1 MPLMLLSLVL
11 LAVTGLVL
19 WLVKPHRS
27 PLFGWL
33 AAIPPLLVTIWLITQ
48 LPAVGAGTYLF
59 ESYPWAPQVGL
70 ELSFRL
76 DGLALFFGLIVAGIG
91 SGVALYT
98 AYYFEGDERQGF
110 FYLLLFAFMAS
121 MLGLVWADD
130 MLALFVFWE
139 GTSITS
145 YVLIAFK
152 YYDKGAKEGG
162 RRAFIVTGLGG
173 LAMLAGIVL
182 LGWDM
187 GTYSISELVAMP
199 GLTQSPV
206 FPAALAL
213 ILMGAFTKSAQF
225 PFHFWLPGAMAAPT
239 PASAYLHSATMVKA
253 GVYLL
258 ARLHPGMSES
268 PLWFWSLFICGGITM
283 VLGAVSA
290 IRYYDM
296 KALLAN
302 ATLSQL
308 GILVMLLAFN
318 TEAAYVAVV
327 VGTLAHALYKG
338 PLFLVAGIVDHATG
352 TRDLRRLAGLLRAM
366 PLVGITALL
375 AGLSMAGIP
384 PTFGF
389 VAKEYLL
396 ETYYHFF
403 EHDSALIGGI
413 ALAAAL
419 VTGAFFVAYSFT
431 LLWEAFLRREST
443 SKTAAQVHHAP
454 AFGFV
459 LPPLALTLIGTAI
472 PFAFPLVDKTLFVPT
487 AASIAGAPLDFYVKL
502 WHGITPVFLMSMGA
516 IVTGTLLFL
525 VRGQLRA
532 MLRRTP
538 RWLNGVYLF
547 NKVNDGVYGLANW
560 VTRNVQGGTMS
571 TQASIIFLAAFTVV
585 AYSTWLGVQGASFGV
600 NWAAAPLLPEAIT
613 AVLAVVAAFTTL
625 RARTRLGAI
634 ISLGVVGVTVTLLF
648 IFYSAP
654 DLALTQLLIE
664 VLSLVLLVLV
674 FFRVKPD
681 LLPPM
686 PRLRNMRTIL
696 ISMAMGFVGFALVV
710 LSDAV
715 QVDKTISDYFLY
727 YGVPEGHGA
736 NIVNVILVDFRGY
749 DTLGEI
755 TVLGIA
761 AVGGFALL
769 RAPRVRALRA
779 RLAARRGNP
788 VAGQIQGE

>member
-1 MPLMLLSLVL
+1 MPVMLLSLIL
-11 LAVTGLVL
+11 LAVTGVVL

-187 GTYSISELVAMP
+187 GTYSISQLVAMP

-213 ILMGAFTKSAQF
+213 ILLGAFTKSAQF

-396 ETYYHFF
+396 ETYYDFF

-516 IVTGTLLFL
+516 IATGTLLFL

-696 ISMAMGFVGFALVV
+696 ISMAMGFVGFILVV

>member
-1 MPLMLLSLVL
+1 
-11 LAVTGLVL
+11 
-19 WLVKPHRS
+19 
-27 PLFGWL
+27 
-33 AAIPPLLVTIWLITQ
+33 
-48 LPAVGAGTYLF
+48 
-59 ESYPWAPQVGL
+59 
-70 ELSFRL
+70 
-76 DGLALFFGLIVAGIG
+76 
-91 SGVALYT
+91 
-98 AYYFEGDERQGF
+98 
-110 FYLLLFAFMAS
+110 
-121 MLGLVWADD
+121 
-130 MLALFVFWE
+130 
-139 GTSITS
+139 
-145 YVLIAFK
+145 
-152 YYDKGAKEGG
+152 
-162 RRAFIVTGLGG
+162 
-173 LAMLAGIVL
+173 
-182 LGWDM
+182 
-187 GTYSISELVAMP
+187 
-199 GLTQSPV
+199 
-206 FPAALAL
+206 
-213 ILMGAFTKSAQF
+213 
-225 PFHFWLPGAMAAPT
+225 
-239 PASAYLHSATMVKA
+239 
-253 GVYLL
+253 
-258 ARLHPGMSES
+258 
-268 PLWFWSLFICGGITM
+268 
-283 VLGAVSA
+283 
-290 IRYYDM
+290 
-296 KALLAN
+296 
-302 ATLSQL
+302 
-308 GILVMLLAFN
+308 
-318 TEAAYVAVV
+318 
-327 VGTLAHALYKG
+327 
-338 PLFLVAGIVDHATG
+338 
-352 TRDLRRLAGLLRAM
+352 
-366 PLVGITALL
+366 
-375 AGLSMAGIP
+375 
-384 PTFGF
+384 
-389 VAKEYLL
+389 
-396 ETYYHFF
+396 
-403 EHDSALIGGI
+403 
-413 ALAAAL
+413 
-419 VTGAFFVAYSFT
+419 
-431 LLWEAFLRREST
+431 
-443 SKTAAQVHHAP
+443 
-454 AFGFV
+454 
-459 LPPLALTLIGTAI
+459 GTAI

-696 ISMAMGFVGFALVV
+696 ISMAMGFVGFILVV

>member
-187 GTYSISELVAMP
+187 GTYSISQLVAMP
-199 GLTQSPV
+199 ALTQSPV

-213 ILMGAFTKSAQF
+213 ILLGAFTKSAQF

-366 PLVGITALL
+366 PLLGITALL

-487 AASIAGAPLDFYVKL
+487 AASIAGEPLDFYVKL

-532 MLRRTP
+532 MFRLTP

-547 NKVNDGVYGLANW
+547 NKVNDGVYALANW

-585 AYSTWLGVQGASFGV
+585 AYTTWLGVQGATFGV

-696 ISMAMGFVGFALVV
+696 ISMAMGFVGFILVV